1 MATKTPTKRKKRSPK
16 MAGISR
22 IDQPEKHNHGWF
34 VRLTRR
40 GQRYSAFFSDKKNGG
55 KTKALKLAQICY
67 AKMVKEHPQMSRK
80 DFAQIERRS
89 NKTGIVGVTKLVKE
103 VRGKKYK
110 FWQAT
115 WSPLPGKVA
124 KKAFSVT
131 RYGEVKAKQLAVAAR
146 KKGLSTMK
154 G

>member
-1 MATKTPTKRKKRSPK
+1 MK
-16 MAGISR
+16 GISR

-40 GQRYSAFFSDKKNGG
+40 GERFSAFFSDKKNGG
-55 KTKALKLAQICY
+55 KARALKLAQVCY
-67 AKMVKEHPQMSRK
+67 SKMVKEHPQMSRK

-89 NKTGIVGVTKLVKE
+89 NKTGIVGVTKLIKE

-115 WSPLPGKVA
+115 WSPEPGTVR

-131 RYGEVKAKQLAVAAR
+131 RYGDDKAKKLAIAAR
-146 KKGLSTMK
+146 KKGLGEMK

>member
-1 MATKTPTKRKKRSPK
+1 MATKTKRKPRAPK

-40 GQRYSAFFSDKKNGG
+40 GKRYSAFFSDKKNKG
-55 KTKALKLAQICY
+55 KDRALKLAQACY
-67 AKMVKEHPQMSRK
+67 AKMALAHPHMSRK

-115 WSPLPGKVA
+115 WSPEPGGVRKQ
-124 KKAFSVT
+124 AFSVT
-131 RYGEVKAKQLAVAAR
+131 RYGDDKAKLLAIAAR
-146 KKGLSTMK
+146 KKGLNQMK

>member
-1 MATKTPTKRKKRSPK
+1 

-40 GQRYSAFFSDKKNGG
+40 GERYSAFFSDRKNGG
-55 KTKALKLAQICY
+55 KNRALKLAQKEY
-67 AKMVKEHPQMSRK
+67 ARLIKNHPPMSRK
-80 DFAQIERRS
+80 DFAQIQRRS

-115 WSPLPGKVA
+115 WSPVPGKVA
-124 KKAFSVT
+124 KQAFSVT
-131 RYGEVKAKQLAVAAR
+131 RYGETKAKSLAIAAR
-146 KKGLSTMK
+146 KKGLNSMK
-154 G
+154 SW

>member
-1 MATKTPTKRKKRSPK
+1 MATKTKRKKRSPK

-40 GQRYSAFFSDKKNGG
+40 GQRHSAFFSDKKNGG
-55 KTKALKLAQICY
+55 KARALKLAQVAY
-67 AKMVKEHPQMSRK
+67 AKLVKEHPHMSRR

-115 WSPLPGKVA
+115 WSPLPGTVR

-131 RYGEVKAKQLAVAAR
+131 RYGDDKAKKLAVVAR
-146 KKGLSTMK
+146 KKGLSEMK